1 MVKLNSVES
10 DSTVVKTYYL
20 EEKGEEDNN
29 HVTPC
34 VNATKIPGSALA
46 HTIKKDICVVYSI
59 QVDK

>member
-1 MVKLNSVES
+1 M
-10 DSTVVKTYYL
+10 KTYYL